1 MTMHEMSPPE
11 LQQRLAADATA
22 PVLLD
27 VREPWEIE
35 RACLPQ
41 ALCIPMPELAARL
54 PELQPERETVVLC
67 HHGIRSRSAC
77 LLLERCGFRQVW
89 NLTGGIDAWA
99 RQVEPSVP
107 LY

>member
-1 MTMHEMSPPE
+1 MHEISPTE
-11 LQQRLAADATA
+11 LQQRLDTDAAP

-35 RACLPQ
+35 RARLPR
-41 ALCIPMPELAARL
+41 ALCIPMRDLPARL
-54 PELQPERETVVLC
+54 QELQPDCETVVLC

-77 LLLERCGFRQVW
+77 LLLERCGFTKVR

-99 RQVEPSVP
+99 RQIEPAMP
-107 LY
+107 IY

>member
-1 MTMHEMSPPE
+1 MHEISPTE
-11 LQQRLAADATA
+11 LQQRLNADAA
-22 PVLLD
+22 SPVLLD

-41 ALCIPMPELAARL
+41 ALCIPMRDLPARL
-54 PELQPERETVVLC
+54 QELQPDRDTVVLC

-77 LLLERCGFRQVW
+77 LLLERCGFAKVW

-99 RQVEPSVP
+99 RQIEPAMP
-107 LY
+107 IY